1 MYKQSRRR
9 GLERKS
15 ETCAYSELGST
26 MAAIDLIITAR
37 LTDPPIGRFSRSIG
51 WFALT
56 SDPDVF
62 MDPSG
67 GGPGYPSALGKP
79 KHLSLCRLN
88 CTGTKKGRSLSA
100 CIRARVDTFHLA
112 PADTCI
118 CC

>member
-15 ETCAYSELGST
+15 ETCAFSELGST

-62 MDPSG
+62 MDPTG
-67 GGPGYPSALGKP
+67 GGFL
-79 KHLSLCRLN
+79 LSICARKAK
-88 CTGTKKGRSLSA
+88 TFISLPFNLHGNEK
-100 CIRARVDTFHLA
+100 RTLA
-112 PADTCI
+112 
-118 CC
+118 

>member
-1 MYKQSRRR
+1 
-9 GLERKS
+9 
-15 ETCAYSELGST
+15 

-67 GGPGYPSALGKP
+67 GGVLVI
-79 KHLSLCRLN
+79 HL
-88 CTGTKKGRSLSA
+88 RSESQNIYLSA
-100 CIRARVDTFHLA
+100 V
-112 PADTCI
+112 
-118 CC
+118 